1 MSQMIGR
8 MYSSPERAAQAVAEL
23 RDNEIRD
30 FEDVFIISGTVG
42 AGAPPRSTDA
52 IMADLL
58 AAYVV
63 KSQARVY
70 AQGIQ
75 RGGTLVVVHA
85 SFGTAVVAIDIMDAL
100 GPIDSGIADF
110 SEPLRP
116 WDEATPISCALQLP
130 VLLPDNYTFARFWN
144 VPPLS
149 KKPATTFSFFGWPE
163 VSASRGPFGGTFG
176 MKLLSNKA
184 APLSSMLG
192 LPALLQS
199 RASKR

>member
-8 MYSSPERAAQAVAEL
+8 MYSSPERAAQAVEAL
-23 RDNEIRD
+23 RDNEIRN
-30 FEDVFIISGTVG
+30 FEDVFTISGTAG
-42 AGAPPRSTDA
+42 AGPTPRSADA

-75 RGGTLVVVHA
+75 QGGTLVVVHA
-85 SFGTAVVAIDIMDAL
+85 SFGTAVVAIDIMESF
-100 GPIDSGIADF
+100 GPIDSGIVEF

-149 KKPATTFSFFGWPE
+149 KKPATTFSFFGLPE